1 MSYKKSYKKSNDE
14 NNLEDFTEVE
24 LQGKHDLLKAQSVM
38 KWLENME
45 NLLDFLLSQG
55 CSYEKDI
62 KRQMYFVFNTQ
73 FELRYDIVNW
83 HLLSLHLHFTS
94 SPYWIKLYA
103 IISISTYNNKFV
115 KT

>member
-38 KWLENME
+38 KWTENME
-45 NLLDFLLSQG
+45 NLLDLLLSQG
-55 CSYEKDI
+55 RGSEKDI
-62 KRQMYFVFNTQ
+62 NRQMYFVCNTQ

-83 HLLSLHLHFTS
+83 HLLSPHLHFAS
-94 SPYWIKLYA
+94 LPYWIKLYA
-103 IISISTYNNKFV
+103 IISISTCNNKFV
-115 KT
+115 NT

>member
-38 KWLENME
+38 KWTENME
-45 NLLDFLLSQG
+45 NLLDLLLSQG
-55 CSYEKDI
+55 RGSEKDI
-62 KRQMYFVFNTQ
+62 NRQMYFVCNTQ

-83 HLLSLHLHFTS
+83 HLLSPHLHFTS
-94 SPYWIKLYA
+94 LPYWIKLYA

-115 KT
+115 YT

>member
-45 NLLDFLLSQG
+45 NLLDLLLSQG

-62 KRQMYFVFNTQ
+62 KRQMYFVCNTQ

>member
-38 KWLENME
+38 KWTENME
-45 NLLDFLLSQG
+45 NLLDLLLSQG
-55 CSYEKDI
+55 RGSEKDI
-62 KRQMYFVFNTQ
+62 NRQMYFVCNTQ

-94 SPYWIKLYA
+94 SPYCIKLYA